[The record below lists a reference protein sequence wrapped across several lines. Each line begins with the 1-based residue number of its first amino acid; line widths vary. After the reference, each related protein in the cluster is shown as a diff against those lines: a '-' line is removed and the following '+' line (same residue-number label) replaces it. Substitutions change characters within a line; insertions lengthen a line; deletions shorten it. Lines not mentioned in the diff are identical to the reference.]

1 MVLRRFRKRR
11 ERDPNAYTYSRWD
24 GTQTGFDVTADDL
37 FKELADDLLY
47 HGDPN
52 SALRQ
57 LMQDGFDLDG
67 DRIQG
72 LREILEQLRQER
84 EERAAN
90 HDLGGVYD
98 EIADALRDVV
108 DKERAA
114 LDDLVEK
121 ARESGDDRR
130 EEITQSSATEKQFH
144 LDMLPDDLAGQV
156 KSLQQYN
163 FTSAEAQQAFEE
175 LTEQLRQ
182 QLMQN
187 MVDQVGEGMDAMSAQ
202 DMSRM
207 KDMMSELNR
216 MLEQKQRGEEPDF
229 DSFMDKFG
237 DFFPENPETLEE
249 LLEVMAQ
256 RMAAMQAMLNSM
268 TPEQRAQLQQL
279 SDQLM
284 EDMDLQFQVDQLGQN
299 LQQMFPDAGWGQRY
313 DFSGFDP
320 LNMGDGISMVSDMND
335 LQQLENLLRGT
346 TNPGAL
352 AEVDIDRARELL
364 GDQAANSLAQLS
376 QIAEQ
381 LENAGLIENKDGK
394 LELTPRAIRRI
405 GQHALAD
412 LFSKLSRDRMGR
424 HEQQEVGS
432 GHEREFSTKPYEWG
446 DPFNLHIERTI
457 RNAVTRGGMTN
468 ENGRM
473 KVSLTP
479 DDFEVERTEHLV
491 RSSTVLMLD
500 LSLSMPMRGNFL
512 PAKKVAMALQS
523 LISSQYP
530 KDYLGIVGFSETAR
544 ILTPKDLPEVSWDF
558 VYGTNMQHG
567 FMLARKLLSKQSG
580 TKQIIMVTDGEPT
593 AHIDRQGRPFFS
605 YPPARETI
613 DKTLSEVMA
622 CTKED
627 VRINVFMLDATD
639 YLTEFIEKI
648 TRMNGGRAFFTTN
661 QNVGDYVLHDF
672 IEHKRA
678 MRKAG

>member
-394 LELTPRAIRRI
+394 LELTPRAIRLI